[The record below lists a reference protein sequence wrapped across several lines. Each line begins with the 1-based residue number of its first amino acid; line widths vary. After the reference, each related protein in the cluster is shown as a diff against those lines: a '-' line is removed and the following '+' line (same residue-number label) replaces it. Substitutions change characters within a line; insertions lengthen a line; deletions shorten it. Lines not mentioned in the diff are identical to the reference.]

1 MKLSRNTTYLLYAAL
16 LMAPATVMA
25 QNCHEVKLAD
35 NKIQVSN
42 VQVAQQNN
50 ALTVSMDLNLDSLNL
65 PTNTQLYILLSSR
78 VRSWNISC
86 LRLSSTENAS
96 RLCMNVG

>member
-1 MKLSRNTTYLLYAAL
+1 MKLSSNTTYLLYAAL

-25 QNCHEVKLAD
+25 QNCHEIKLAA

-50 ALTVSMDLNLDSLNL
+50 ALTVSMDLNLDS
-65 PTNTQLYILLSSR
+65 

>member
-25 QNCHEVKLAD
+25 QNCHEVKLAA

-50 ALTVSMDLNLDSLNL
+50 A
-65 PTNTQLYILLSSR
+65 
-78 VRSWNISC
+78 
-86 LRLSSTENAS
+86 
-96 RLCMNVG
+96 

>member
-25 QNCHEVKLAD
+25 QNCHEVKLAA

-65 PTNTQLYILLSSR
+65 PTNTQLVYTPIFK
-78 VRSWNISC
+78 NISC